1 EKFTDNYNF
10 LNYLE
15 QGQSSFIFANSI
27 RQRKNAISGLMNVSE
42 LTENIN
48 LCGRVQSALT
58 RKSTSL
64 NFIQKRDSITSQIQA
79 IGVPGTNDNNPV
91 QY

>member
-1 EKFTDNYNF
+1 
-10 LNYLE
+10 
-15 QGQSSFIFANSI
+15 
-27 RQRKNAISGLMNVSE
+27 MNVSE

-91 QY
+91 QYEKISTH